1 MDLDDALIHFIR
13 QFYVIEYMVSPT
25 SYGEDKIILRDTFE
39 SKKITGNI
47 IPITLHKNVNVTFL
61 WNNSKT
67 LTEMDLY
74 RKDLNQLPGRIMKML
89 RHQKTMDFYDFLVK
103 ERVNVVIPLC
113 DITEE
118 FPLLFKTEILP

>member
-1 MDLDDALIHFIR
+1 MGLDDSLIHFIR

-39 SKKITGNI
+39 PKKITGNI

-89 RHQKTMDFYDFLVK
+89 RHQKTMDFY
-103 ERVNVVIPLC
+103 VVIPLSEV
-113 DITEE
+113 TKE